1 MNLNLAR
8 FFKRQP
14 ITMEALMAKIEARLR
29 AEAVSQ
35 RFDGSLRV
43 DPNKVYISA
52 AEGERALDRL
62 RQWKDSQPS
71 R

>member
-1 MNLNLAR
+1 
-8 FFKRQP
+8 
-14 ITMEALMAKIEARLR
+14 MAKIEARLR